1 MQTNTIRECYTK
13 LISSEE
19 YDSCFTATEN
29 RGFYWLLGQP
39 VNYRPGI
46 LPRSQDMEPLIEE
59 TTGLYGISK
68 ESLKNINAE
77 LVENL
82 ICIL

>member
-1 MQTNTIRECYTK
+1 
-13 LISSEE
+13 
-19 YDSCFTATEN
+19 
-29 RGFYWLLGQP
+29 
-39 VNYRPGI
+39 
-46 LPRSQDMEPLIEE
+46 MEPLIEE